1 MKLYFE
7 TLHSESER
15 KLAVELFFEFS
26 QRVKAIGYFR
36 RRSPSLMFDR
46 TLNATFPNTY
56 YSLRMSEENLS
67 TTGVT
72 LGDLGHPPSLDT
84 KHKNSKMKS

>member
-15 KLAVELFFEFS
+15 KLAVELFFEIS

-72 LGDLGHPPSLDT
+72 LGDLGHSPLLGHQT
-84 KHKNSKMKS
+84 